1 MLSSYVIGVDFGTD
15 SVRSILVDTQ
25 NGKVL
30 ATSVFVY
37 PRWKQGLYCDPS
49 KNQYRQDLRDHLEGL
64 ESTIRQVVQ
73 SAGVPIDA
81 IKGIGVDTTGSS
93 PMALTDE
100 GIPLSFLEEFRDN
113 PNAQV
118 ILWKD
123 HTSIKEAQEIT
134 ALAKKWGG
142 VDFTSFSGGIYSS
155 EWFWAKIL
163 RVYRTDPQLETI
175 NPNWMEHCDYIAG
188 ELTGELHYK
197 KIKRSRCAAGHKAM
211 WNQSWGGFPAEDF
224 LSELRPSL
232 ALIKRKLDAQTYTAV
247 ESLGTLCSEWAER
260 LGLSTATYVSV
271 GTLDAHAGAA
281 GAGIQ
286 DGALVKV
293 MGTSTCDML
302 VAPKAEGEDRLINGI
317 SGQVDGSIVPGMIG
331 FEAGQAGF
339 GDFLGW
345 FKSLVTRPILELMH
359 GSDIL
364 SSELK
369 EEFSKEIEDR
379 IWGILSEKA
388 QHSKASNPKSHEL
401 VIDWINGRRSPDVN
415 ESMKAAIA
423 GIGMGTGVGELYR
436 SLVEALCFG
445 SKRIVERFQ
454 DHGVT
459 IQEIVGVGG
468 IAKKSPF
475 LVQAMADI
483 LELPIKVVDSDQTP
497 ALGAAIYASVACGI
511 HSDFEEACQ
520 LIASQSSVTYFPDP
534 EYRSL
539 YRQKYEAYK
548 KLGGFLEFGQ
558 AGKDS

>member
-1 MLSSYVIGVDFGTD
+1 M
-15 SVRSILVDTQ
+15 
-25 NGKVL
+25 
-30 ATSVFVY
+30 
-37 PRWKQGLYCDPS
+37 
-49 KNQYRQDLRDHLEGL
+49 EGL
-64 ESTIRQVVQ
+64 ESTVRQVVQ
-73 SAGVPIDA
+73 FSGVPIEA

-93 PMALTDE
+93 PMALTDD
-100 GIPLSFLEEFRDN
+100 GVPLSFLEEFRDN

-123 HTSIKEAQEIT
+123 HSSIEEAQEIT
-134 ALAKKWGG
+134 ALSKKWGG
-142 VDFTSFSGGIYSS
+142 VDFTSYSGGVYSS
-155 EWFWAKIL
+155 EWYWAKIL
-163 RVYRTDPQLETI
+163 RVYRTDPQLESC

-188 ELTGELHYK
+188 ELTGNLHTK
-197 KIKRSRCAAGHKAM
+197 QIKRSRCAAGHKAM
-211 WNQSWGGFPAEDF
+211 WNQSWGGFPSEEF

-232 ALIKRKLDAQTYTAV
+232 ALLKRKLDAQTYTAV

-260 LGLSTATYVSV
+260 LGLSTATYVSI

-293 MGTSTCDML
+293 MGTSTCDLL
-302 VAPKAEGEDRLINGI
+302 VAPKGEGADRLINGI

-331 FEAGQAGF
+331 YEAGQAGF
-339 GDFLGW
+339 GDFLAW
-345 FKSLVTRPILELMH
+345 FKSLLTQQIVELMQQ
-359 GSDIL
+359 SDIL
-364 SSELK
+364 SSGLK

-379 IWGILSEKA
+379 IWSVLSEKA
-388 QHSKASNPKSHEL
+388 THSKGSNPKSHEL

-454 DHGVT
+454 DNSVT

-534 EYRSL
+534 AYKGL
-539 YRQKYEAYK
+539 YRQKYEEYK
-548 KLGGFLEFGQ
+548 KLGVFLEFGQ